1 MAADLLAE
9 PSVTLTLRV
18 FLALM
23 FATAAVS
30 KLGHAE
36 EFYGVVRNFRILPD
50 GASRAVAMVL
60 PVVELAVAAGLLIR
74 SLAVPAAVTAAGL
87 LMIFAVALAINVM
100 RGRTAIDC
108 GCFRNGLKQQVSW
121 LMVLR
126 NAALTAVALA
136 VAILLPQTPAAG
148 LAQTFVG
155 IAAGSVAMLLY
166 VSASML
172 GGLSAAQRSTGM
184 SKGR

>member
-1 MAADLLAE
+1 MTADLLTE
-9 PSVTLTLRV
+9 PVVTLTLRV

-23 FATAAVS
+23 FAIAAVS

-36 EFYGVVRNFRILPD
+36 EFFGVVRNFRILPE
-50 GASRAVAMVL
+50 GASRIVAHAL

-74 SLAVPAAVTAAGL
+74 PLAVPAAFTAAGL
-87 LMIFAVALAINVM
+87 LAVFGLALAINVM

-126 NAALTAVALA
+126 NAVLTAAALA
-136 VAILLPQTPAAG
+136 VALLLPLTAPAG

-155 IAAGSVAMLLY
+155 LAAGSVAMLLY

-172 GGLSAAQRSTGM
+172 GGLSAAQHATRM